1 LQGHLSGAA
10 LKEELSD
17 GGQVMFSG
25 LQEKVAPMFNNF
37 QNMQK
42 FFADPF
48 ASPFEGLT
56 KPTREAAVK
65 LGAITAE
72 ATDYTKKS
80 FEKGQAHFEKL
91 AGVKSPEE
99 AFQLQTSF
107 AKSAYDDCI
116 GRIEKITE
124 MYSDLVKAAV
134 PQADNSFVFRR
145 AILTP

>member
-1 LQGHLSGAA
+1 
-10 LKEELSD
+10 
-17 GGQVMFSG
+17 
-25 LQEKVAPMFNNF
+25 MFNDF
-37 QNMQK
+37 RDMQK
-42 FFADPF
+42 FLAVPF

-99 AFQLQTSF
+99 AFHLQTSF
-107 AKSAYDDCI
+107 AQSAYEDCI
-116 GRIEKITE
+116 GRFEKITE

-134 PQADNSFVFRR
+134 PQADNSSPKKAGTKGR
-145 AILTP
+145 

>member
-1 LQGHLSGAA
+1 
-10 LKEELSD
+10 
-17 GGQVMFSG
+17 MFS
-25 LQEKVAPMFNNF
+25 NF
-37 QNMQK
+37 QDMQK

-48 ASPFEGLT
+48 ASPFEGFT
-56 KPTREAAVK
+56 KPTRVAAVK

-80 FEKGQAHFEKL
+80 FEKGQAHFVKL

-134 PQADNSFVFRR
+134 PPADNSLPKKAAPIGR
-145 AILTP
+145 

>member
-1 LQGHLSGAA
+1 LCAA
-10 LKEELSD
+10 PKYELSD
-17 GGQVMFSG
+17 KWTGDVPG
-25 LQEKVAPMFNNF
+25 LEKKVAPMFNNF
-37 QNMQK
+37 QDMQR
-42 FFADPF
+42 FFSDPF

-65 LGAITAE
+65 FGAITAE

-91 AGVKSPEE
+91 VGVKSPEE

-124 MYSDLVKAAV
+124 MYSDLVKAA
-134 PQADNSFVFRR
+134 ADNSLPKKAATKGR
-145 AILTP
+145 